1 MGGALFK
8 IPFYFIRRLESAM
21 ETAMEELVIDD
32 EKKEEEA
39 LLKKEEQ
46 EQIEQLDDMVTSHKK
61 TIEDLKVDLY
71 KRNAALQNVYHTNKF
86 LILQLKEMNDE
97 LKKLAKYK
105 GNYYDRNLEYANNL
119 RDLEEIEKSTVTVFG
134 FRRKKEEKRK
144 ETIQNLKDRLK
155 LNIEKHVSYKGEKK
169 IRMRSKKKKKSAIP
183 IDI

>member
-21 ETAMEELVIDD
+21 ETAMETAMESAMEELVIDD

-71 KRNAALQNVYHTNKF
+71 KRNAALKNVYHTNKF

-119 RDLEEIEKSTVTVFG
+119 RDLEEIEKKYGDCVWIQKEE
-134 FRRKKEEKRK
+134 RRKKKGNDSEFKGSS
-144 ETIQNLKDRLK
+144 Q
-155 LNIEKHVSYKGEKK
+155 IEY
-169 IRMRSKKKKKSAIP
+169 
-183 IDI
+183 